1 MRSLYLILIL
11 FFLSLNLRPSITSVG
26 PLLDVIQ
33 ADLGMSGVM
42 ASLITTLPVLCMGI
56 FSLLSIKF
64 SQRLSI
70 EASLLIASA
79 LIFAATLVRAFTH
92 SSSLFIL
99 TSLGSGIGI
108 GIIGPL
114 ISGFIKKYFPDQ
126 LGVTSSVY
134 AVSMVIGAAVATT
147 FSIPLFNLWNQS
159 WQLSLSSWSLLALI
173 AALLLLPL
181 ILNNRTANAPSAIP
195 SLRVTNKRVYLYM
208 LLLGL
213 VAAIFYS
220 VTAWLAPYAQ
230 SIGMNSKEGGYL
242 LTVFTLVQIPVSLAL
257 PIIAAR
263 SGSQFKWLMACCL
276 SEVAGIVLLLLS
288 FSPWA
293 AILLLGIGAGGL
305 FPLALL
311 LPMHE
316 ASSSNEATSWSAQT
330 QFGGFIIGASGP
342 LVVGFTI
349 DIFHSFTPA
358 LIVLLLTMLVM
369 LLTIIRLGRRKQEP
383 SSSILQEPLTAI
395 HRE

>member
-26 PLLDVIQ
+26 PLLDIIR
-33 ADLGMSGVM
+33 ADLGMSGVV

-79 LIFAATLVRAFTH
+79 LIFASTLVRAFTH

-126 LGVTSSVY
+126 LGVTSSIY

-159 WQLSLSSWSLLALI
+159 WQLSLSSWSILALI

-181 ILNNRTANAPSAIP
+181 ILSNRTANAPSAIP

-208 LLLGL
+208 LLLGF
-213 VAAIFYS
+213 VAAVFYS

-242 LTVFTLVQIPVSLAL
+242 LTVFTLVQIPVSLVL

-263 SGSQFKWLMACCL
+263 SGSQIKWLMACCL

-316 ASSSNEATSWSAQT
+316 ASTSNEATSWSAQT

-383 SSSILQEPLTAI
+383 SSSILQEPITAI